1 MAPLWDL
8 SSFTRSLTH
17 SSTCRFFLS
26 HYILFLPCPPPLNL
40 CSCASLVFFKGS
52 HPFSSLHSLTLSWT
66 IFPSDCWLPPH
77 LSFKSQLKCT
87 SSADRPPGCLN
98 QISPPRP
105 LTACFVSLASVTQAD
120 LTPLLARISERVYSS
135 GVCREAE
142 WLGPGIPG
150 CWGPRLPKHLQQN
163 VV

>member
-1 MAPLWDL
+1 MCTPQSRSSLARASHSFSPFSPCTEVLPVLIEKPPASWKLFGSPWDL
-8 SSFTRSLTH
+8 SLFTRSLTH

-26 HYILFLPCPPPLNL
+26 HYILFRPCPPPPNL

-66 IFPSDCWLPPH
+66 IFPSDCWLPPR

-87 SSADRPPGCLN
+87 SSVDRPPGCLN

-105 LTACFVSLASVTQAD
+105 LTACFVSLASVT
-120 LTPLLARISERVYSS
+120 
-135 GVCREAE
+135 
-142 WLGPGIPG
+142 
-150 CWGPRLPKHLQQN
+150 
-163 VV
+163 